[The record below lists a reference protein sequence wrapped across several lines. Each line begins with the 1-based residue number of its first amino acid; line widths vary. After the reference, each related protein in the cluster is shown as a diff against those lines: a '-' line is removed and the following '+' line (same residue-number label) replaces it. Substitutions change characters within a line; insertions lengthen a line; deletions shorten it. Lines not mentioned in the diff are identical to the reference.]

1 MIILT
6 FYTIFVIINL
16 IICLIITCI
25 DYNNGIAITLK
36 IIGNALLLIFLSIL
50 GTLYFIVRFF
60 DVNGNEVTIL
70 LIKDS
75 TQNSV
80 NTYITFLTH
89 NQYNINDTIYFV
101 NLK

>member
-6 FYTIFVIINL
+6 FYTIFAIINL
-16 IICLIITCI
+16 IICLIIICI

-60 DVNGNEVTIL
+60 VVNGDVIIL
-70 LIKDS
+70 QK
-75 TQNSV
+75 
-80 NTYITFLTH
+80 
-89 NQYNINDTIYFV
+89 
-101 NLK
+101 KK

>member
-6 FYTIFVIINL
+6 FYTIFVIINI

-60 DVNGNEVTIL
+60 DVNGDVIIL
-70 LIKDS
+70 QK
-75 TQNSV
+75 
-80 NTYITFLTH
+80 
-89 NQYNINDTIYFV
+89 
-101 NLK
+101 KK

>member
-6 FYTIFVIINL
+6 FYTIFAIINL
-16 IICLIITCI
+16 IICLIIICI

-60 DVNGNEVTIL
+60 DANGDVIIL
-70 LIKDS
+70 QK
-75 TQNSV
+75 
-80 NTYITFLTH
+80 
-89 NQYNINDTIYFV
+89 
-101 NLK
+101 KK

>member
-6 FYTIFVIINL
+6 FYTIFAIINL
-16 IICLIITCI
+16 IICLIIICI

-60 DVNGNEVTIL
+60 DVNGDVIIL
-70 LIKDS
+70 QK
-75 TQNSV
+75 
-80 NTYITFLTH
+80 
-89 NQYNINDTIYFV
+89 
-101 NLK
+101 KK